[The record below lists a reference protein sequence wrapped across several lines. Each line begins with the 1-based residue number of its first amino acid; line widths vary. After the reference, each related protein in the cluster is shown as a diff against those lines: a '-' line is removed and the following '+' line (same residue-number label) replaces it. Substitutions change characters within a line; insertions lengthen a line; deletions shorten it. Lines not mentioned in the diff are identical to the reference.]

1 MNKKGGNNEKLDKT
15 KFQIFYQSKKKERG
29 RENRKIRKT
38 RKIFSFIIPHKNT
51 NKLIKME
58 DNAFGLNRFER

>member
-1 MNKKGGNNEKLDKT
+1 MRRKNLT
-15 KFQIFYQSKKKERG
+15 KQSFRSFIKERVSEREMEKKE
-29 RENRKIRKT
+29 KS

>member
-1 MNKKGGNNEKLDKT
+1 MKNLT
-15 KFQIFYQSKKKERG
+15 KQSFRSFIKAKNERG
-29 RENRKIRKT
+29 RKNRKIRKT